1 MFTRFFLCSKNKKNN
16 EITDLSITLDK
27 DKDKNKDKD
36 LDTSFHFLNMKDGI
50 GNPMDIIKQKIEHY
64 VALNTK
70 ELNYIKEMSREDLY
84 NVVWLYNHNN
94 AKY

>member
-1 MFTRFFLCSKNKKNN
+1 MLLRFFLCSKNKKNN

-27 DKDKNKDKD
+27 NKDKNKDKE

-50 GNPMDIIKQKIEHY
+50 NNPMDIIKQKIQHY
-64 VALNTK
+64 VVLNTK
-70 ELNYIKEMSREDLY
+70 ELNYINEMSREDLY
-84 NVVWLYNHNN
+84 NVVCLYNQNN